1 MDTQRFQRFI
11 PTGKPS
17 LSLRLMQIGGVITLL
32 FITVSILAP
41 VLQAIGLLQNPTDFL
56 DNPAQTAPSP
66 SHWFGTTR
74 LGFDVFSRT
83 LFAAQSALQVVFIS
97 MSLSITIGVALGMVS
112 GYLGG
117 NLDRVLVFIMDAIY
131 TLPSLLLAVTLS
143 FVLGRGVLNASVSL
157 AIAYIPQYYRI
168 VRNQTVSVKTEMY
181 IEAAQS
187 MGAGTFHI
195 LRKYLLLN
203 VIQSVPVILTL
214 NAADAVLTLGGLG
227 FLGLALPPGVPEW
240 GNDLREALDILATG
254 AGWWTSVF
262 PGLAMTFLVVGLSL
276 LGEGLNELTE
286 KKGRGN

>member
-1 MDTQRFQRFI
+1 MATNLFKTLN
-11 PTGKPS
+11 PTGTPS
-17 LSLRLMQIGGVITLL
+17 LSVRLMQIGGCMTIV
-32 FITVSILAP
+32 FIGLAVLAP
-41 VLQAIGLLQNPTDFL
+41 VLQAIGLLQDPTDFL
-56 DNPAQTAPSP
+56 NNPAQSAPSFA
-66 SHWFGTTR
+66 HWFGTTR
-74 LGFDVFSRT
+74 LGFDVFSRVI
-83 LFAAQSALQVVFIS
+83 FAAQSALQVVFIS
-97 MSLSITIGVALGMVS
+97 MTLSITIGVSLGMIS

-117 NLDRVLVFIMDAIY
+117 NLDRILVFVMDAIY
-131 TLPSLLLAVTLS
+131 TLPGLLLAVTLS

-168 VRNQTVSVKTEMY
+168 VRNQTVSVKTEVY

-254 AGWWTSVF
+254 AGWWTSFF
-262 PGLAMTFLVVGLSL
+262 PGFAMTLLVVGLSL

-286 KKGRGN
+286 KKSRGN

>member
-17 LSLRLMQIGGVITLL
+17 LSVRLMQIGGVITLF

>member
-1 MDTQRFQRFI
+1 
-11 PTGKPS
+11 
-17 LSLRLMQIGGVITLL
+17 
-32 FITVSILAP
+32 
-41 VLQAIGLLQNPTDFL
+41 
-56 DNPAQTAPSP
+56 
-66 SHWFGTTR
+66 
-74 LGFDVFSRT
+74 
-83 LFAAQSALQVVFIS
+83 
-97 MSLSITIGVALGMVS
+97 
-112 GYLGG
+112 
-117 NLDRVLVFIMDAIY
+117 MDAIY

-262 PGLAMTFLVVGLSL
+262 PGLAMTCLVVGLSL

>member
-1 MDTQRFQRFI
+1 MATSPFQLSNPAI
-11 PTGKPS
+11 KSS
-17 LSLRLMQIGGVITLL
+17 LSVRLMQIGGVITAF
-32 FITVSILAP
+32 FIAIAFFAP
-41 VLQAIGLLQNPTDFL
+41 VLQSVGLFQDPTDFL
-56 DNPAQTAPSP
+56 NNPPQSPPSLA
-66 SHWFGTTR
+66 HWFGTTR
-74 LGFDVFSRT
+74 LGFDVFSRVM
-83 LFAAQSALQVVFIS
+83 FAAQAALQVVFIS
-97 MSLSITIGVALGMVS
+97 MTLSITIGVFLGMVS

-117 NLDRVLVFIMDAIY
+117 NLDRVLVFVMDAIY
-131 TLPSLLLAVTLS
+131 TLPGLLLAVTLS

-157 AIAYIPQYYRI
+157 AVAYIPQYYRV

-181 IEAAQS
+181 VEAAQS
-187 MGAGTFHI
+187 MGAGTVHI

-262 PGLAMTFLVVGLSL
+262 PGLAMTVLVVGLSL

-286 KKGRGN
+286 KKRR